1 MKATRKLITVNE
13 DLCNGCGNC
22 VTGCAEGALAIIDGK
37 ARLVNEVFCDGLGA
51 CLGECPTGA
60 LKVVEVEVEDFDP
73 AAVARHLT
81 SQGRAVPEHMPDPA
95 SLRLDGLRPVQ
106 GDAAPRPHA
115 PAGGGCPGSRAMSLA
130 QRPAP
135 QGPMGGSPCQQAN
148 VPTQQTGGGVTLSH
162 WPIQLRLVPPTAPF
176 LKNARLLLTADCVPP
191 AFPGFHARFLPG
203 RVLLLGCPK
212 FDDAQSY
219 IDKLADI
226 LRTNAIQDITVV
238 QMEVP
243 CCNGMTAIALRA
255 AQAAGVSVP
264 TQTIVITRD
273 GQVQTGGPGELARFP
288 GSQQPHRQGDAP

>member
-37 ARLVNEVFCDGLGA
+37 AKLVNEVFCDGLGA

-73 AAVARHLT
+73 EAVARHLKA
-81 SQGRAVPEHMPDPA
+81 QGREVPDHMPDPA
-95 SLRLDGLRPVQ
+95 SLRLS
-106 GDAAPRPHA
+106 APKPHGHGH
-115 PAGGGCPGSRAMSLA
+115 AGGGCPGSRSMSL
-130 QRPAP
+130 RP
-135 QGPMGGSPCQQAN
+135 QGPSGASPCQQAN
-148 VPTQQTGGGVTLSH
+148 VPTQQAGGGVSNLSH
-162 WPIQLRLVPPTAPF
+162 WPIQLRLVPPSAPF
-176 LKNARLLLTADCVPP
+176 LQNASLLLAADCVPP
-191 AFPGFHARFLPG
+191 SFPDFNARFLPG

-219 IDKLADI
+219 IEKLAEI
-226 LRTNAIQDITVV
+226 LRVNTIKDITVV

-255 AQAAGVSVP
+255 AQAAGSNVP
-264 TQTIVITRD
+264 IETVVIER
-273 GQVQTGGPGELARFP
+273 TGGIQPAGATGLRPFP
-288 GSQQPHRQGDAP
+288 G

>member
-60 LKVVEVEVEDFDP
+60 LKVVEVEAEDFNPD
-73 AAVARHLT
+73 AVVHHLT

-95 SLRLDGLRPVQ
+95 SLRLGA
-106 GDAAPRPHA
+106 AAPRAH
-115 PAGGGCPGSRAMSLA
+115 GGCPGSRVMSLN
-130 QRPAP
+130 P
-135 QGPMGGSPCQQAN
+135 QASACGEAN
-148 VPTQQTGGGVTLSH
+148 VPRAQNVAAAGQAVTLSH
-162 WPIQLRLVPPTAPF
+162 WPIQLRLVPPNAPF
-176 LKNARLLLTADCVPP
+176 LQNASLLLTADCVPP

-212 FDDAQSY
+212 FDDAASY
-219 IDKLADI
+219 IQKLADI
-226 LRTNAIQDITVV
+226 LTSNDIKDITVV

-243 CCNGMTAIALRA
+243 CCNGMTSIAQRA
-255 AQAAGVSVP
+255 VAASGKNVP
-264 TQTIVITRD
+264 TQTVVITRD
-273 GQVQTGGPGELARFP
+273 GQIQNDSAATGGLKPLGL
-288 GSQQPHRQGDAP
+288 

>member
-37 ARLVNEVFCDGLGA
+37 AKLVNEVFCDGLGA

-73 AAVARHLT
+73 EAVARHLKA
-81 SQGRAVPEHMPDPA
+81 QGREVPDHMPDPA
-95 SLRLDGLRPVQ
+95 SLRLDHKGSGSRP
-106 GDAAPRPHA
+106 
-115 PAGGGCPGSRAMSLA
+115 GGGCPGSRSMSL
-130 QRPAP
+130 RP
-135 QGPMGGSPCQQAN
+135 QGPAGASPCQQAN
-148 VPTQQTGGGVTLSH
+148 VPTQQAGGGVSNLSH
-162 WPIQLRLVPPTAPF
+162 WPIQLRLVPPSAPF
-176 LKNARLLLTADCVPP
+176 LQNASLLLAADCVPP
-191 AFPGFHARFLPG
+191 SFPDFNARFLPG

-219 IDKLADI
+219 IEKLAEI
-226 LRTNAIQDITVV
+226 LRVNTIKDITVV

-255 AQAAGVSVP
+255 AQVAGSTVP
-264 TQTIVITRD
+264 IETVVIER
-273 GQVQTGGPGELARFP
+273 TGGIQPAGATGPRPFP
-288 GSQQPHRQGDAP
+288 G

>member
-13 DLCNGCGNC
+13 ELCNGCGNC

-73 AAVARHLT
+73 AAVAQHLK
-81 SQGRAVPEHMPDPA
+81 SQGREVPDHMPDPA
-95 SLRLDGLRPVQ
+95 SLRLTGPVGESGRPV
-106 GDAAPRPHA
+106 ATIH
-115 PAGGGCPGSRAMSLA
+115 GGGCPSRQVMSL
-130 QRPAP
+130 
-135 QGPMGGSPCQQAN
+135 GGNTPTPSCASAN
-148 VPTQQTGGGVTLSH
+148 VPKAQASTGAATLST

-176 LKNARLLLTADCVPP
+176 LQGARLLLAADCVPP
-191 AFPGFHARFLPG
+191 AMPGFHDRFLPG

-219 IDKLADI
+219 IEKLAEI
-226 LRTNAIQDITVV
+226 FRTCAIKDVTVV

-243 CCNGMTAIALRA
+243 CCSGMTAIAQRA
-255 AQAAGVSVP
+255 AHAAGVELPIETV
-264 TQTIVITRD
+264 VIER
-273 GQVQTGGPGELARFP
+273 TGGI
-288 GSQQPHRQGDAP
+288 QPAGAPPFRPFAG